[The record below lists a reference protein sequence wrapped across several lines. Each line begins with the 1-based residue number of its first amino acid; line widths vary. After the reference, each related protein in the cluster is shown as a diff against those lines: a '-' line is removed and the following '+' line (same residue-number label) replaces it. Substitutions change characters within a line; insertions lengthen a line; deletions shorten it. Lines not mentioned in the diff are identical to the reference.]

1 MSGHQVS
8 RAGVTRRSVVGTA
21 ATIPLATGLSIAT
34 GGIGA
39 LCEDWLRA
47 DDRLEVLTLAW
58 AHLDAETLGLTVPAG
73 SHKVAGRMQ
82 WLDRQIGLLD
92 RKRSVLLD
100 RIVTTPAGGPEE
112 AVGKLLVAKRLL
124 EGEGGSEHD
133 IVADAVMHLA
143 AALGLDQ

>member
-1 MSGHQVS
+1 
-8 RAGVTRRSVVGTA
+8 
-21 ATIPLATGLSIAT
+21 
-34 GGIGA
+34 
-39 LCEDWLRA
+39 
-47 DDRLEVLTLAW
+47 
-58 AHLDAETLGLTVPAG
+58 
-73 SHKVAGRMQ
+73 MQ